1 MHSLRHAPP
10 AEHHDADEARLKH
23 EGHRAF
29 EAEDIAEEL
38 AGELRKRSPVGAEL
52 KLHRNAA
59 HDADGKIQ
67 NKQLA
72 PEASVAIPHDLTR
85 AHPENFDDEQ
95 KSRQTDR
102 QNRPQDVEDGGHR
115 ELAAR
120 EL

>member
-29 EAEDIAEEL
+29 EAEDVAEEL
-38 AGELRKRSPVGAEL
+38 AGEPRKRRPVGAEL

-67 NKQLA
+67 NQQLA
-72 PEASVAIPHDLTR
+72 PEARMAIPDDLAR
-85 AHPENFDDEQ
+85 AYPKNFDDEQ
-95 KSRQTDR
+95 KGRQTD
-102 QNRPQDVEDGGHR
+102 
-115 ELAAR
+115 
-120 EL
+120 